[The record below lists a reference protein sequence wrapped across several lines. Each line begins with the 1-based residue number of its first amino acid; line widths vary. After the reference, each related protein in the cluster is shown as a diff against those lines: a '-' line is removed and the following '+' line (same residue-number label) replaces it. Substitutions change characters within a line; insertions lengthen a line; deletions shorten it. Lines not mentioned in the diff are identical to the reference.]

1 MDKFK
6 QILEEI
12 NNYKYYCFY
21 DYWDEHDEYNIEFI
35 KKSEYCDE
43 YRWYTIGRWIYRMK
57 IDNQYY
63 YFAVYQ
69 VDIIKTEMMGL
80 PDCGYT
86 IECVPVKEV
95 TVVDYVDV
103 ED

>member
-1 MDKFK
+1 MDKFE

-12 NNYKYYCFY
+12 NNSVYYSFDNY
-21 DYWDEHDEYNIEFI
+21 LDDHDEYNIEFV

-43 YRWYTIGRWIYRMK
+43 HRWYTIGRWIYKIK
-57 IDNQYY
+57 IDNTDY
-63 YFAVYQ
+63 YFAIYE
-69 VDIIKTEMMGL
+69 VDIIKSEMMSIR
-80 PDCGYT
+80 DCEIPIY
-86 IECVPVKEV
+86 CVPVKEV